1 MPEFQSRLELL
12 ARVASLYYD
21 NKKTQQEI
29 ADEIGLTR
37 SAISRV
43 LSEAESRGIVEHI
56 VHYPWRT
63 SNELEESLPRSST

>member
-21 NKKTQQEI
+21 KKKTQQEI

-43 LSEAESRGIVEHI
+43 LSEAENRGIVEHI

-63 SNELEESLPRSST
+63 SSDTPRRISLRP